1 MTCRVSA
8 KFQLGGWTVALDAEV
23 ELAPV
28 TLFVGPNASGKSL
41 TLCSIA
47 RALGGPAELE
57 CPETAARCTEERGHV
72 FFLDAYRSVAKFAEI
87 GTETSG
93 GFALKP
99 RGLKALL
106 SMRRLADPKLLA
118 EAEAAVEEEL
128 ARMERAIREMGLKA
142 DAADLLP
149 IELAVDGGEIRWRD
163 RAGPSGAGLR
173 QLPAGLSAA
182 MVAAGLKYAHAATG
196 ERPVYLFVEEPEAH
210 AGPLQAFF
218 LGHLAAVLTKRA
230 EERGAKLFFVASTH
244 NIDFIR
250 GATRKWTKIY
260 LMSREVR
267 RDAREIDLRTS
278 LVESMEWI
286 PHFPEVAILATVE
299 DEK

>member
-87 GTETSG
+87 GTE
-93 GFALKP
+93 
-99 RGLKALL
+99 ALL

-182 MVAAGLKYAHAATG
+182 MVAAGLKYAYAATG
-196 ERPVYLFVEEPEAH
+196 ERPVYLFVE
-210 AGPLQAFF
+210 AFF

>member
-8 KFQLGGWTVALDAEV
+8 KLQLGGWTVALDAEV

-47 RALGGPAELE
+47 GALGGRAELE
-57 CPETAARCTEERGHV
+57 CPEAAARCAEERGNV
-72 FFLDAYRSVAKFAEI
+72 FFLDAYRFAAKFAEI
-87 GTETSG
+87 GTETPG
-93 GFALKP
+93 GLAPML
-99 RGLKALL
+99 RGLEALF

-118 EAEAAVEEEL
+118 EAEATVEEEL
-128 ARMERAIREMGLKA
+128 ARMEKAIAEMGLKA

-149 IELAVDGGEIRWRD
+149 IELAVEEGEIRWRD

-182 MVAAGLKYAHAATG
+182 MVAAGLKYAYAATG

-244 NIDFIR
+244 SLEFVR
-250 GATRKWTKIY
+250 GATSGWTNIYVTERSVDKEKRTITLLVKKWD
-260 LMSREVR
+260 R
-267 RDAREIDLRTS
+267 RDM
-278 LVESMEWI
+278 V
-286 PHFPEVAILATVE
+286 PHFFESAALAIKRGIL
-299 DEK
+299 